1 MRISKTKVQLTSSQ
15 LNNYLLQLKLE
26 VVDKNNITIKH
37 LSGKLISA
45 LKCALIKECD
55 MNVIETNI
63 K

>member
-1 MRISKTKVQLTSSQ
+1 MRFSKRKVQLTSSQ

-26 VVDKNNITIKH
+26 VVDKNHIKIKL

-45 LKCALIKECD
+45 LKYALIKECD
-55 MNVIETNI
+55 MNVIKINI